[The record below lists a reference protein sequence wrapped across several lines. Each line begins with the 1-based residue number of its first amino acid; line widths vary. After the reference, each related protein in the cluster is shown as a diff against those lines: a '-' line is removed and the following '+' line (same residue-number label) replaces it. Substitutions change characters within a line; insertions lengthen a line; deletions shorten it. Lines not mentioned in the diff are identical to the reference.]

1 MDPDAILRFN
11 NILEEVTK
19 QEEFSLD
26 TPVNK
31 SILKDIEDI
40 KSRAEKPLLLFT
52 TLERECSEI
61 ISKGGSLHSVE
72 LLKKRSIPRFHRF
85 RTYKLPEILRK
96 FPSFYCKHTKNNH
109 YNY

>member
-31 SILKDIEDI
+31 SILKDIED
-40 KSRAEKPLLLFT
+40 RAEKPLLLFT

-85 RTYKLPEILRK
+85 RTYKLPYFCHFSRLLLEHK
-96 FPSFYCKHTKNNH
+96 VCSDKGV
-109 YNY
+109 

>member
-31 SILKDIEDI
+31 SILKDIG
-40 KSRAEKPLLLFT
+40 R
-52 TLERECSEI
+52 TL
-61 ISKGGSLHSVE
+61 KAGQ
-72 LLKKRSIPRFHRF
+72 RSPF
-85 RTYKLPEILRK
+85 YNLRK
-96 FPSFYCKHTKNNH
+96 GMFG
-109 YNY
+109 NYQQRMQSTFS